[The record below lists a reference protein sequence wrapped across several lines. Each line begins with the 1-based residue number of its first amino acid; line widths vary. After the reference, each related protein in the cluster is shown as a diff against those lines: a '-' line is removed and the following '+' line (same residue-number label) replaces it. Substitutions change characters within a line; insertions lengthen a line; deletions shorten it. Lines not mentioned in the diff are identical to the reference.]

1 MVIRL
6 LCLLLLLLS
15 LTIALKRLPY
25 SSRRFLCMNDVDIL
39 YPSSS
44 LSPSLS
50 LPSSYTYAVLVDIG
64 VRELQDVKDIQLNQ
78 NMESLTPL
86 SGPIPLVH
94 HHHYYYYYHH
104 YSYY

>member
-1 MVIRL
+1 M
-6 LCLLLLLLS
+6 
-15 LTIALKRLPY
+15 KRLPF
-25 SSRRFLCMNDVDIL
+25 SSRRFLCMNDVDIS

-44 LSPSLS
+44 LALS
-50 LPSSYTYAVLVDIG
+50 SSSSSSYTYAVLVDIG

-94 HHHYYYYYHH
+94 HHYYYHHH

>member
-44 LSPSLS
+44 SLALSSS
-50 LPSSYTYAVLVDIG
+50 SSSSSYTYAVLVDIG

-94 HHHYYYYYHH
+94 HHHYYHH
-104 YSYY
+104 PYSYY

>member
-1 MVIRL
+1 M
-6 LCLLLLLLS
+6 
-15 LTIALKRLPY
+15 KRLPY

-44 LSPSLS
+44 LALS
-50 LPSSYTYAVLVDIG
+50 SSSSSSSSYTYAVLVDIG

-78 NMESLTPL
+78 NMESLAPL

-94 HHHYYYYYHH
+94 YHHYYHH
-104 YSYY
+104 HDSYY